1 MLKRSKDKAGILL
14 TAAVALSAFS
24 AEAADIYGGSFKD
37 APVYAPANTWTG
49 FYFGGNG
56 GYGWRANDG
65 PLTATTDYATAFRA
79 YDVPP
84 TFGSGVDVETLHKL
98 SPEGGF
104 GGGQFGYNAQRD
116 RFVYG
121 FETDIQAASISDTF
135 NTTLATGIGPVDAG
149 AKSSLDWFG
158 TFRGRLGYAFDR
170 GLLYATGGFA
180 VGGVK
185 DSIWASAPTFGDSPS
200 FRFGNDEVRAGYTVG
215 AGIEYMIWPSWS
227 LKVEYQYIDLGSSS
241 VKGTVSG
248 AYTIPNP
255 PFYNSLST
263 YSANIST
270 SRIDHTYDTIRA
282 GLNYHLNQEYV
293 PLK

>member
-1 MLKRSKDKAGILL
+1 LRAEEL
-14 TAAVALSAFS
+14 TAALALTALSAN
-24 AEAADIYGGSFKD
+24 AADISMGTYKD
-37 APVYAPANTWTG
+37 PPVYAPVNSWAG

-56 GYGWRANDG
+56 GYGWSANDG
-65 PLTATTDYATAFRA
+65 LLSATTNYTTAYRQ

-84 TFGSGVDVETLHKL
+84 TFESGVDVETLRKL
-98 SPEGGF
+98 SPQGGF

-121 FETDIQAASISDTF
+121 FETDIQGASISDSF
-135 NTTLATGIGPVDAG
+135 NTTLATGIGPVYAG
-149 AKSSLDWFG
+149 AKSSVDWLG

-200 FRFGNDEVRAGYTVG
+200 FRFSDNEVRAGYTVG
-215 AGIEYMIWPSWS
+215 AGVEYMIWPSWS

-241 VKGTVSG
+241 VKGMVNG

-255 PFYNSLST
+255 PFYNSLLA

-270 SRIDHTYDTIRA
+270 SKIDHSYDTIRA
-282 GLNYHLNQEYV
+282 GLNYHLNQDYV